1 MVFLPRWL
9 ETFSAFGEGL
19 GAVGKPRSFQMVT
32 ISIKIA
38 PPHCLK
44 RNSMEYLK
52 RIIFTWN
59 PKLGVLFRDILTLA
73 GLHATFRE
81 NKITRNK
88 LTTQISSFTTRFHM
102 IYKCIWMGFWELQ
115 SGCSTWV
122 LGCILCLDQSAKI
135 HLLHTHDN
143 HAQDISRSTLKTAA
157 TTHQFSALAS
167 TQAWNL
173 SNVLQSQDSRNFQ
186 FCPGKNA

>member
-1 MVFLPRWL
+1 MIF
-9 ETFSAFGEGL
+9 TSKAFNKGSLAWSFCL
-19 GAVGKPRSFQMVT
+19 GGWRHFQHLARDSGQWAVGKPRSFQMVT

-44 RNSMEYLK
+44 RNSMENLK

-59 PKLGVLFRDILTLA
+59 PKLGALFRDILTLA

-115 SGCSTWV
+115 SSCSTWV
-122 LGCILCLDQSAKI
+122 LGCILCLDQSARFYPPI
-135 HLLHTHDN
+135 
-143 HAQDISRSTLKTAA
+143 
-157 TTHQFSALAS
+157 
-167 TQAWNL
+167 
-173 SNVLQSQDSRNFQ
+173 
-186 FCPGKNA
+186 

>member
-1 MVFLPRWL
+1 MIF
-9 ETFSAFGEGL
+9 TSKAFNKGSLAWSFCL
-19 GAVGKPRSFQMVT
+19 GGWRHFQHLARDSGQWAVGKPRSFQMVT

-44 RNSMEYLK
+44 RNSMENLK
-52 RIIFTWN
+52 QIIFTWN

-88 LTTQISSFTTRFHM
+88 LTTLISSFTTRFHM

-115 SGCSTWV
+115 SGCSAWV
-122 LGCILCLDQSAKI
+122 LGCILCLDQSARFYPPI
-135 HLLHTHDN
+135 
-143 HAQDISRSTLKTAA
+143 
-157 TTHQFSALAS
+157 
-167 TQAWNL
+167 
-173 SNVLQSQDSRNFQ
+173 
-186 FCPGKNA
+186 